1 MRKLFLLPVL
11 ALSAFTVQAQNSY
24 IIEGEIKNAPEDEV
38 IILFA
43 NEGDLLTKQAEDTI
57 RNGKFR
63 FSGKTTENS
72 TECISLIAQKGR
84 TTSMLLDLWV
94 RPGSHVKITADDM
107 LVYTW
112 NVESDVPEQQT
123 RQNVIAPVRRHWDE
137 LQRINEKR
145 GQLVVRMRAK
155 DITEEEKAKLKHEL
169 DSMKT
174 IECRQIDEIVEGEIK
189 TLSALDINEAWIE
202 ELLDC
207 VYFTEMTKN
216 EQNKN
221 RIKVLYDNMPDEW
234 KNTNKGA
241 EIASIIYPPRQPK
254 PGEPA
259 VDGDLY
265 DLSGNIHHLADF
277 KGKYILLDFWNY
289 GCGPCIKAI
298 PEMKEIADAYKDS
311 LEVVSLSLDND
322 KIWRR
327 ASAEHGITWNNFNDK
342 RMRSGIAASYDIHG
356 IPLFVLI
363 SPDGKLIEKWS
374 GYSEGC
380 LKDRIGKLFSR
391 Q

>member
-1 MRKLFLLPVL
+1 MRKFLFLSVL
-11 ALSAFTVQAQNSY
+11 ALSTIGVQAQNSY

-38 IILFA
+38 VILFA
-43 NEGDLLTKQAEDTI
+43 NEGDLLLKQAEDTI

-63 FSGKTTENS
+63 FNGKTTANG
-72 TECISLIAQKGR
+72 TECVSLIAQKGK
-84 TTSMLLDLWV
+84 TVSMLLDLWV
-94 RPGSHVKITADDM
+94 RPGSQVKITADDM

-123 RQNVIAPVRRHWDE
+123 RQKAIAPVRRQW
-137 LQRINEKR
+137 NEIQTIDLKKDSVR
-145 GQLVVRMRAK
+145 ARMRA
-155 DITEEEKAKLKHEL
+155 DGVTEEEKAKLKHTL

-174 IECRQIDEIVEGEIK
+174 IEYRQIDEIVEGETK
-189 TLSALDINEAWIE
+189 VLSALDINEAWIE
-202 ELLDC
+202 ELLAC
-207 VYFTEMTKN
+207 VHFTEMTKN

-221 RIKVLYDNMPDEW
+221 KIKVLYDNIPDEW
-234 KNTNKGA
+234 KNTAKGA

-259 VDGDLY
+259 ADGDLY

-277 KGKYILLDFWNY
+277 KGKYILLDFWSN
-289 GCGPCIKAI
+289 GCDPCKKAI
-298 PEMKEIADAYKDS
+298 PEMKEIADTYKDS
-311 LEVVSLSLDND
+311 LELVSISIDND

-342 RMRSGIAASYDIHG
+342 RNRSGIAASYDVYA

-363 SPDGKLIEKWS
+363 SPEGKLIEKWN
-374 GYSEGC
+374 GYGEGT
-380 LKDRIGKLFSR
+380 LKERIGKLFSK